1 MDLAMVYEDYDW
13 VDEQT
18 QVSIYTDDTIEET
31 VTFPTDKF
39 ADEYFGGFENSFFYD
54 YLKLFSIIILIVFA
68 IKILS
73 LLFNSK

>member
-73 LLFNSK
+73 LLFGTK

>member
-73 LLFNSK
+73 LLFNIK

>member
-18 QVSIYTDDTIEET
+18 QVSIYTDNTTEET
-31 VTFPTDKF
+31 ITFPTDKF
-39 ADEYFGGFENSFFYD
+39 VDEYFGGFENSFFYD
-54 YLKLFSIIILIVFA
+54 YLKFFSIIILIIFA

>member
-18 QVSIYTDDTIEET
+18 QVSIYTSDTTEET

>member
-13 VDEQT
+13 VDEHT